1 MSNFIWSADPVNR
14 LDSDG
19 KSLEYVCFGP
29 KPDQAP
35 TILLLHEGLGC
46 VALWRDFP
54 AKLAK
59 ASGLGVM
66 AYSRAGY
73 GQSDP
78 ADLPRPLDYMTRE
91 AVDCLPQIIAA
102 AGLQKIILLG
112 HSDGASIAAIY
123 AGSVEDHRVRGLILM
138 APHFF
143 TEAMGLASIADA
155 KVAYENTNLAT
166 RMSKYHKNPDNTFY
180 GWNDSWLHTDFKN
193 WNITDV
199 IDYIRIPVL
208 AIQGREDQYGTT
220 AQIEA
225 LEAQI
230 YAPLDI
236 ELLEDCQHSPF
247 LEQPDLTL
255 GSINNFCARLHAIE
269 TAQSPTR

>member
-14 LDSDG
+14 LESDG
-19 KSLEYVCFGP
+19 KSLEYACFGP

-91 AVDCLPQIIAA
+91 AVVCLPNNCCCGIAENY
-102 AGLQKIILLG
+102 
-112 HSDGASIAAIY
+112 IAW
-123 AGSVEDHRVRGLILM
+123 
-138 APHFF
+138 P
-143 TEAMGLASIADA
+143 
-155 KVAYENTNLAT
+155 
-166 RMSKYHKNPDNTFY
+166 
-180 GWNDSWLHTDFKN
+180 
-193 WNITDV
+193 
-199 IDYIRIPVL
+199 
-208 AIQGREDQYGTT
+208 
-220 AQIEA
+220 
-225 LEAQI
+225 
-230 YAPLDI
+230 
-236 ELLEDCQHSPF
+236 
-247 LEQPDLTL
+247 
-255 GSINNFCARLHAIE
+255 
-269 TAQSPTR
+269 

>member
-1 MSNFIWSADPVNR
+1 MLAVLRITGAWVNPN
-14 LDSDG
+14 G
-19 KSLEYVCFGP
+19 
-29 KPDQAP
+29 
-35 TILLLHEGLGC
+35 T
-46 VALWRDFP
+46 
-54 AKLAK
+54 
-59 ASGLGVM
+59 
-66 AYSRAGY
+66 
-73 GQSDP
+73 
-78 ADLPRPLDYMTRE
+78 T
-91 AVDCLPQIIAA
+91 
-102 AGLQKIILLG
+102 
-112 HSDGASIAAIY
+112 
-123 AGSVEDHRVRGLILM
+123 
-138 APHFF
+138 FF

-155 KVAYENTNLAT
+155 KVAYENTNLAA

-225 LEAQI
+225 LEAQL

-236 ELLEDCQHSPF
+236 ELLEDCKHSPF

-255 GSINNFCARLHAIE
+255 GSINNF
-269 TAQSPTR
+269 AQDCTRSKLRSPPPDKTTKL